1 MSRPVVI
8 RGLPPGALPEGE
20 RLIWQGA
27 PSWKGLACRALHI
40 RMLALYFGALLV
52 WCAASIRSAGQPVQA
67 VVPVLWL
74 AALGTVALGVVALLA
89 WLMARTT
96 TYTITSHRVVM
107 RFGIA
112 LTMSV
117 NLPLRHIEAASLR
130 LRRDGSGDIPLAPSG
145 PQRFGYILLW
155 PHVRPWRVM
164 HTEPML
170 RAVPDAARVAQLL
183 GRALAASAEQPAQP
197 VPAGAVIAPGAGALQ
212 PGAAAA

>member
-8 RGLPPGALPEGE
+8 RGLPPGTLHEGE

-52 WCAASIRSAGQPVQA
+52 WCAASIRSAGQAAQA

-74 AALGTVALGVVALLA
+74 AALGSVALGLVALLA

-96 TYTITSHRVVM
+96 TYTITSQRVIM

-130 LRRDGSGDIPLAPSG
+130 VRRDGSGDIPLAPSG
-145 PQRFGYILLW
+145 PHRFGYLLLW
-155 PHVRPWRVM
+155 PHVRPWRMM

-170 RAVPDAARVAQLL
+170 RAIPDAARVAQLL

-197 VPAGAVIAPGAGALQ
+197 VPAGAPEAEALQ

>member
-1 MSRPVVI
+1 MSRPVAV
-8 RGLPPGALPEGE
+8 RGLQPEMLPEGE

-27 PSWKGLACRALHI
+27 PSWKGLARRSLHL
-40 RMLALYFGALLV
+40 RKLALYFGALLV
-52 WCAASIRSAGQPVQA
+52 WCAISARSAAHPAQA
-67 VVPVLWL
+67 AVSVLWL
-74 AALGTVALGVVALLA
+74 AALGSVAIGIIAALA

-96 TYTITSHRVVM
+96 TYTITSHRIIM

-117 NLPLRHIEAASLR
+117 NLPLQRIEAASLR
-130 LRRDGSGDIPLAPSG
+130 VRHDGSGDIPLSLSG
-145 PQRFGYILLW
+145 PERIGYLLLW
-155 PHVRPWRVM
+155 PHVRPWRVT

-170 RAVPDAARVAQLL
+170 RAVPEAARVAQLL

-197 VPAGAVIAPGAGALQ
+197 VPAEAVGASGAGALQ

>member
-8 RGLPPGALPEGE
+8 RGLPPGVLPDDE

-27 PSWKGLACRALHI
+27 PSWKGLAHRALHI
-40 RMLALYFGALLV
+40 RKLALYFAALLV
-52 WCAASIRSAGQPVQA
+52 WCAVSIRSAGQPVQA

-74 AALGTVALGVVALLA
+74 AALGSVALGLIALFA

-96 TYTITSHRVVM
+96 TYIITSERIIM

-117 NLPLRHIEAASLR
+117 NLPLRRIEAASLR
-130 LRRDGSGDIPLAPSG
+130 VRRDGSGDIPLSLSG
-145 PQRFGYILLW
+145 PQRIGYLLLW

-170 RAVPDAARVAQLL
+170 RAIPDAARVAQLL
-183 GRALAASAEQPAQP
+183 GRALAASAEQPALP
-197 VPAGAVIAPGAGALQ
+197 VPVGAAAAPGAGTLQ